1 MNIFEAYAI
10 LQFAAIIIVIFIVLW
25 RGVMR
30 IKDIVTEY
38 TEKAM
43 DWIRKRRVGA

>member
-10 LQFAAIIIVIFIVLW
+10 LQYASIIIVIFIVLW

-30 IKDIVTEY
+30 IKDIVTDY

-43 DWIRKRRVGA
+43 EWVRNRRLGI

>member
-10 LQFAAIIIVIFIVLW
+10 LQYASIVIVIFIVLW

-30 IKDIVTEY
+30 IKDIVTDY

-43 DWIRKRRVGA
+43 EWVRNRRLGI